1 MAGSKRVAAD
11 AAEEVL
17 AEAVEADDAEARAA
31 KKADKKAKKAS
42 AAAAAQA
49 DAEPEEDAEA
59 ATLAAKKAAKKAKKA
74 AAAVATPEVE
84 ETTEDMEAD
93 ARAAKKA
100 AKKAAKAAAAPA
112 EEDAESPPPKKK
124 KEEPALAET
133 PPPKEKKEDELAQT
147 AKKEEVAKAADDEE
161 WKDNTYKC
169 CDCDQ
174 DWIDTADDQ
183 AFRWDKGF
191 AETPK
196 RCKDCRWAKK
206 VRMEGG
212 DPTGKGKGNKELEVF
227 IGGLPFGTTEDVL
240 RKDFEDC
247 GEIANFRMPLN
258 DEGACRGIAFCE
270 YATKEGVEKALKFDQ
285 TEYGGRTLSVRM
297 SGDDKGKGKGKGKD
311 GKGKGN
317 KEFEVF
323 IGGLP
328 FATTEGALKKDFAE
342 CGDIVNFR
350 MPLNDEGNARGIAFI
365 EFKDKESCEKALKF
379 HETDYGGRSLSV
391 KMSGDGGG
399 KGKDDKGKGKGK
411 KGKKG
416 KAPSEAFAKNTGCI
430 VTGAGEKKT
439 FDSDSE

>member
-1 MAGSKRVAAD
+1 LLLTMGKR
-11 AAEEVL
+11 AAEKTEEEIA
-17 AEAVEADDAEARAA
+17 AE
-31 KKADKKAKKAS
+31 
-42 AAAAAQA
+42 
-49 DAEPEEDAEA
+49 
-59 ATLAAKKAAKKAKKA
+59 TLAAKKAAKKAKKVA
-74 AAAVATPEVE
+74 AAAAEEEEVE
-84 ETTEDMEAD
+84 EDPEVAKA
-93 ARAAKKA
+93 ARKA
-100 AKKAAKAAAAPA
+100 AKKAAKAAAAAAAAEEEEA
-112 EEDAESPPPKKK
+112 EEDPEAAKAARKAAKKAKKAAAAPAAEAEVEEEAPPPKKK
-124 KEEPALAET
+124 EEVP
-133 PPPKEKKEDELAQT
+133 KKEAP
-147 AKKEEVAKAADDEE
+147 KSAAEDEE
-161 WKDNTYKC
+161 FKDQTYKC
-169 CDCDQ
+169 CDCGE
-174 DWIDTADDQ
+174 DWVDTADDQ
-183 AFRWDKGF
+183 QFRWDKGF

-212 DPTGKGKGNKELEVF
+212 DPTAKGKGKGKGNKELEVF

-285 TEYGGRTLSVRM
+285 TDYGGRTLSVRM

-328 FATTEGALKKDFAE
+328 FATTEEALKKDFGE
-342 CGDIVNFR
+342 CGEIVNFR

-365 EFKDKESCEKALKF
+365 EFKDKECCEKALKF

-399 KGKDDKGKGKGK
+399 KGDKGKGKGK

-416 KAPSEAFAKNTGCI
+416 KAPSESFAKNTGCM
-430 VTGAGEKKT
+430 VAGTGEKKT